1 MGRAIVHIEYN
12 LFQWKEKLIL
22 IIDYNPFKMGRAIVH
37 IKYNPFQ
44 WEEKLIIII
53 EFKL

>member
-1 MGRAIVHIEYN
+1 MGRAIVHIKYN
-12 LFQWKEKLIL
+12 PFQWEEKLIL

-44 WEEKLIIII
+44 WEEK
-53 EFKL
+53 